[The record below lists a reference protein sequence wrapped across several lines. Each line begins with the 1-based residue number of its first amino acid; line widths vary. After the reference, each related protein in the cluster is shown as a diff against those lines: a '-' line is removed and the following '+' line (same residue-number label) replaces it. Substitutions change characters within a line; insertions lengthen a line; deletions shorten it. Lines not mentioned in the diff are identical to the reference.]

1 MVKHDL
7 FYLSQDLGVDMG
19 MHQRWSLVLLLV
31 RQIETWNLR
40 SLESLSVLLILK
52 HHVIGE
58 KVPEV
63 QADLEQLIVWDATHL
78 GQIAQAQESLVS
90 EHLNLSIRLDVTC
103 QAFNEI
109 DVVFKD

>member
-7 FYLSQDLGVDMG
+7 LYLSQNLGVDMG

-31 RQIETWNLR
+31 RQIESWDLR
-40 SLESLSVLLILK
+40 SLESLSVLLVLK

-63 QADLEQLIVWDATHL
+63 KANFEQLIVWDATHL

-90 EHLNLSIRLDVTC
+90 KHLNLSIRLDVSC
-103 QAFNEI
+103 QTFNKV

>member
-1 MVKHDL
+1 
-7 FYLSQDLGVDMG
+7 MG
-19 MHQRWSLVLLLV
+19 MHQRGSLVLLLV
-31 RQIETWNLR
+31 RKIETWDLR
-40 SLESLSVLLILK
+40 SLESLSVLLILE

-63 QADLEQLIVWDATHL
+63 QADLEQLIVWNTTHL

-90 EHLNLSIRLDVTC
+90 KHLNFGIRLDVTC
-103 QAFNEI
+103 QAFYEV